1 LKQFP
6 QLDSNRVGIWGWSYG
21 GFLTLYS
28 MTHSDV
34 FKAGVAVSPV
44 TDWRLYDS
52 TYTERY
58 MGMPQDNEEAYRK
71 SAPLTSAPHLKGNL
85 LMVHGTGDDN
95 VHMQNSIQMTQ
106 AFITAG
112 KQFRLMLYPRKT
124 HSISG
129 TETKSHLYEM
139 ILQYFE
145 NELKVK

>member
-1 LKQFP
+1 M
-6 QLDSNRVGIWGWSYG
+6 
-21 GFLTLYS
+21 TLYS

-44 TDWRLYDS
+44 TDWRFYDS

-71 SAPLTSAPHLKGNL
+71 SAPLTSAANLKGEL
-85 LMVHGTGDDN
+85 LLVHGTGDDN

-112 KQFRLMLYPRKT
+112 KHFRLMLYPRKT

-129 TETKSHLYEM
+129 SETKFHLYEM
-139 ILQYFE
+139 IQQHFE
-145 NELKVK
+145 DELRAK